1 MFQVFDTYVAIVSF
15 GCCTCFTIATHMFS
29 SVSSVFANV
38 SDVCCKYFRNFGHIL
53 QVFHLNVSKVDQNA
67 PHVAMCPTYHNLLL
81 HLLGIVHVREG
92 VKGWSAAWAPG
103 KRREMAAGALAVP
116 MCAREAGE

>member
-1 MFQVFDTYVAIVSF
+1 MFRMFYMLQTYVSSVSSECFISRSRCCKRFFKMFQVFDTYVAIVSF

-81 HLLGIVHVREG
+81 HLLEH
-92 VKGWSAAWAPG
+92 
-103 KRREMAAGALAVP
+103 
-116 MCAREAGE
+116 CACA